1 MNLRLDESLATN
13 YKNSTQKIRVMSEVW
28 LLNETVSETFEIE
41 ANSEEEAVS
50 VAIQEYNA
58 GNFVVSADNV
68 EYRQISVV
76 DENGEFTDWITF

>member
-1 MNLRLDESLATN
+1 MKK
-13 YKNSTQKIRVMSEVW
+13 YRVVIEETISEI
-28 LLNETVSETFEIE
+28 FEIE
-41 ANSEEEAVS
+41 ADSEEEAVS
-50 VAIQEYNA
+50 GAIQEYNK

>member
-1 MNLRLDESLATN
+1 
-13 YKNSTQKIRVMSEVW
+13 MSEVW